1 MNLIYFDNQLIIK
14 EKVGS
19 IGLSVT
25 EKIEKEI
32 FDAILKAGKKVKK
45 KKKKVY
51 NIYNTFILLL
61 TFLELIFSFFR
72 NKCINGFKIKRN
84 TSSIFKF

>member
-1 MNLIYFDNQLIIK
+1 LYFKK

-19 IGLSVT
+19 MGLSVT

-45 KKKKVY
+45 KKKKV
-51 NIYNTFILLL
+51 
-61 TFLELIFSFFR
+61 
-72 NKCINGFKIKRN
+72 
-84 TSSIFKF
+84 